1 MCLITNGNLNDNL
14 RIIYNKIKNIEN
26 RQITIINTLN
36 NILLKLNNYQDKID
50 NQIKELKGVNY
61 ENNK

>member
-36 NILLKLNNYQDKID
+36 NILLKLNNYQDTID
-50 NQIKELKGVNY
+50 NQIKELKG
-61 ENNK
+61 EK